1 MKRTQTIQSILIAAL
16 VGVFT
21 VSIGASLAAA
31 RDDAQTLA
39 GELKCS
45 KCILKEA
52 KECANVLQVEKDG
65 KPVTYEMVDNDVSR
79 KFKGKCCTEAK
90 KVKVT
95 GTVKSEQS
103 KNYLTA
109 LKIEPAE

>member
-1 MKRTQTIQSILIAAL
+1 
-16 VGVFT
+16 
-21 VSIGASLAAA
+21 
-31 RDDAQTLA
+31 
-39 GELKCS
+39 
-45 KCILKEA
+45 
-52 KECANVLQVEKDG
+52 
-65 KPVTYEMVDNDVSR
+65 MVDNDVSR